1 MTDIFEQAVR
11 RKLRFASSV
20 GDLTVEQLWDL
31 PLTHKSRPN
40 LNELAIATAKE
51 LRDLGDFSFVDVKP
65 DPRKDVLTLQLQ
77 IQKRIIEVKM
87 AEAATRQEA
96 IKRDERKQKI
106 LEALEVREGNE
117 LATKS
122 KEELLAELNSLGL

>member
-1 MTDIFEQAVR
+1 MTDIFEQAAR
-11 RKLRFASSV
+11 KKLRFASSV

-65 DPRKDVLTLQLQ
+65 DPRKDVLTLQLE
-77 IQKRIIEVKM
+77 IEKRIIEVKM
-87 AEAATRQEA
+87 AEAALAQEA
-96 IKRDERKQKI
+96 AKRVERKRKI
-106 LEALEVREGNE
+106 LEALEKVEGSE
-117 LATKS
+117 LASKS
-122 KEELLAELNSLGL
+122 KEELLAELNSL

>member
-1 MTDIFEQAVR
+1 MTDIFEQAAR

-20 GDLTVEQLWDL
+20 GDLTAEQLWDL

-65 DPRKDVLTLQLQ
+65 DPRKDVLTLQLA
-77 IQKRIIEVKM
+77 IQKRVIEVKM
-87 AEAATRQEA
+87 AEAALAQEA
-96 IKRDERKQKI
+96 AKRAERKQKI
-106 LEALEVREGNE
+106 LEALEKLEGNE
-117 LATKS
+117 LASKS
-122 KEELLAELNSLGL
+122 RDELLAELNGL